1 MFPFNNFMTYFQFSF
16 QKILHF
22 FVLWKSAL
30 SFMERI
36 INLTHNK
43 KKKKNRKINFSFFY
57 IYILHK
63 KIIYPDADGKKKE
76 FTKRYTFFLL

>member
-1 MFPFNNFMTYFQFSF
+1 MKICSEFYGAHYKLNTQ
-16 QKILHF
+16 QK
-22 FVLWKSAL
+22 KK
-30 SFMERI
+30 RKKYRN
-36 INLTHNK
+36 INL
-43 KKKKNRKINFSFFY
+43 SFFY